1 MEILNTIGTVLAG
14 LLMLTVLV
22 VIHEGGHFAVGRA
35 CGIRIN
41 EFSVGFG
48 PKLFSRKKGEIAYSV
63 RALPLGGF
71 VQFYGEEEMNMQ
83 QMPRQ
88 VCAEL
93 KVTRRTIQGYE
104 KVGLAAPREKQ
115 IRASALR

>member
-1 MEILNTIGTVLAG
+1 
-14 LLMLTVLV
+14 
-22 VIHEGGHFAVGRA
+22 
-35 CGIRIN
+35 
-41 EFSVGFG
+41 
-48 PKLFSRKKGEIAYSV
+48 
-63 RALPLGGF
+63 
-71 VQFYGEEEMNMQ
+71 MQ
-83 QMPRQ
+83 QIPRQ